1 MIWRNPEALFLLF
14 TIPFFVLIWYR
25 RRGRLSTTALAL
37 RLLSVVCIILALAD
51 PTIMQSTATD
61 STTVLLVDQ
70 SDSLGETQKTELRE
84 LANELIQ
91 NQDNATSSE
100 HDNHIIFFGANTTS
114 LLSDNEINLR
124 SDHTDVAQAL
134 RTAYHLVGRNGGR
147 IVLISDGN
155 ETRGDVLAEAHY
167 LASNNVSVD
176 TIAYGS
182 PEQSEVWVTN
192 IDVPPTLREG
202 EEYAVLVSISSNEAT
217 NAQLQLFDNATEL
230 AHRDVPLEIGENT
243 FTFRNVAGTP
253 GIAQL
258 RVSVTSP
265 TDTFAQNNSAAAT
278 ALVAPPPRVLLVE
291 GENGGSSPLR
301 VALRSAN
308 IETDVMEASF
318 LPTQLSLLDSYEG
331 MVLVDVPAGN
341 LTLDQMTTIRE
352 FVRSEGRG
360 LLVTGGRSSFTL
372 GAYRGTPL
380 EEVLPV
386 TMTPPPRPQR
396 SQVSLLLIVD
406 QSASMG
412 GAIGTSKLDMAKES
426 AILATE
432 SLRDEDRLGVLA
444 FDTFQSW
451 AVEFQEL
458 GTGLSLGQIQ
468 ERITQIPLGGGTDI
482 FGALEVGLQSLNAQP
497 GDVRHAV
504 LLTDGRSF
512 SNFRN
517 PYQGLIELAR
527 ENDMT
532 LSTIAIGQ
540 DADIDLLQDLAQ
552 WGAGRYHF
560 ASQAEDIPR
569 LTLLESEIART
580 EPQIEGG
587 FRANLSDPHPLLRGY
602 APNEIPNLNGY
613 VATTLKP
620 EAELVLQ
627 SPEDDPVLAVWQYGL
642 GRAIAW
648 TPSVETPWADS
659 WSNWPEY
666 GAFWGQIIRY
676 TLPEPDS
683 GLLQIHVTP
692 HGDEVTISADSLASG
707 GTTVDLADTQAEV
720 QLPDGTTRRIPLR
733 QTEPGRYEQT
743 VTLPSDGAYAIEV
756 RQVKD
761 ELQRTASAG
770 YVQQY
775 SAEYLPR
782 TDGAS
787 VLEQIS
793 TITGGTVLANTT
805 DIALTGGQQRGETTS
820 LWMWFLLAAILLWPI
835 EIAVRRGW
843 LRL

>member
-1 MIWRNPEALFLLF
+1 MIWRNPEALFLLI
-14 TIPFFVLIWYR
+14 TIPFFILLWYR
-25 RRGRLSTTALAL
+25 RRGRISTAALAI
-37 RLLSVVCIILALAD
+37 RLVSVACIILALAD

-70 SDSLGETQKTELRE
+70 SDSLGETQKAELRE

-91 NQDNATSSE
+91 DQDNATSIE
-100 HDNHIIFFGANTTS
+100 HDSHIIFFGANTTS
-114 LLSDNEINLR
+114 PLTDNEINLR
-124 SDHTDVAQAL
+124 SDHTDMAQAL
-134 RTAYHLVGRNGGR
+134 RNAYHLVGRNGGR
-147 IVLISDGN
+147 IVLISDGH
-155 ETRGDVLAEAHY
+155 ETRGNVLAEAHH
-167 LASNNVSVD
+167 LASNNVPVD
-176 TIAYGS
+176 TIAYSS
-182 PEQSEVWVTN
+182 PEQPEVWVTG

-202 EEYAVLVSISSNEAT
+202 EEYAVIVSISSNEAT
-217 NAQLQLFDNATEL
+217 NAQLQLSDNANEL
-230 AHRDVPLEIGENT
+230 ARRDVPLEVGENT
-243 FTFRNVAGTP
+243 FTFRNIAGEP

-258 RVSVTSP
+258 EVSVTSP

-308 IETDVMEASF
+308 IETDVMQADF
-318 LPTQLSLLDSYEG
+318 LPTQLSLLDGYEG
-331 MVLVDVPAGN
+331 MVLVDIPAGN

-360 LLVTGGRSSFTL
+360 LVVTGGRSSFTL
-372 GAYRGTPL
+372 GAYRDTPL

-386 TMTPPPRPQR
+386 TMSPPPRPQR
-396 SQVSLLLIVD
+396 SQVSLLLIID

-412 GAIGTSKLDMAKES
+412 GTIGTSKLDMAKES
-426 AILATE
+426 AILSTE
-432 SLRDEDRLGVLA
+432 ALRDEDRLGVLA

-451 AVEFQEL
+451 AVEFQQL

-482 FGALEVGLQSLNAQP
+482 FGALEVGLQSLNEQP

-517 PYQGLIELAR
+517 PYQQLIDLAR
-527 ENDMT
+527 ANDMT

-560 ASQAEDIPR
+560 ASQAKDIPR

-580 EPQIEGG
+580 EPQIEGD

-627 SPEDDPVLAVWQYGL
+627 SPEEDPVLAVWQYGL

-683 GLLQIHVTP
+683 GLLQVHVTP
-692 HGDEVTISADSLASG
+692 NGDDVTISADSLASG

-720 QLPDGTTRRIPLR
+720 QLPDGSTRRIPLR

-756 RQVKD
+756 RQVRD
-761 ELQRTASAG
+761 DLQRTASAG
-770 YVQQY
+770 YVQPY
-775 SAEYLPR
+775 SAEYLPAAN
-782 TDGAS
+782 GAN

-793 TITGGTVLANTT
+793 TITGGTVLSNTD
-805 DIALTGGQQRGETTS
+805 DIVLTGGQQSGETTS
-820 LWMWFLLAAILLWPI
+820 LWTWFLLAAILLWPI
-835 EIAVRRGW
+835 EIAIRRGW
-843 LRL
+843 LRI